1 MTLVGEQDGIYAAFA
16 VGEPARPPSA
26 ADCRIAA
33 GPGQMLDAVF
43 GKDLTYEQ
51 ATELVTRALAVGFVG
66 THIERT
72 NCSTF
77 RVVVTGVPEDESVQ
91 REFREQVRRVGL
103 DVSYE
108 AAARF
113 PEVPVGIP
121 PVQP

>member
-1 MTLVGEQDGIYAAFA
+1 
-16 VGEPARPPSA
+16 
-26 ADCRIAA
+26 
-33 GPGQMLDAVF
+33 MLDAVF